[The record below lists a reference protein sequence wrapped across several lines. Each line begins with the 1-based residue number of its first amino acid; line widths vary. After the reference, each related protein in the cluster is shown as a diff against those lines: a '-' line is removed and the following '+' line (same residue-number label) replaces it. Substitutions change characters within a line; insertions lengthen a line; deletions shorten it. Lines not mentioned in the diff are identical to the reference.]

1 MNGADVV
8 WNPDGTSTTVK
19 ETWDG
24 GVKLSDPGLT
34 KTPPPTYLTAD
45 THDAYADSVTF
56 TAFVDITKFSTLGVR
71 ATSTSTAE
79 GSIKW
84 VDETPS
90 NPSAPPTAGGV
101 LELTVYE

>member
-34 KTPPPTYLTAD
+34 KTPPPTYLTAA
-45 THDAYADSVTF
+45 THDAYSHSYTF
-56 TAFVDITKFSTLGVR
+56 DMSGDLLHLANATSGNNIFSTLGVR

-84 VDETPS
+84 VDTGES
-90 NPSAPPTAGGV
+90 PPPQPT
-101 LELTVYE
+101 